1 MVTAFNIIVE
11 NNEDDFVDF
20 YKKTSQM
27 QNLINTTRKTISCF
41 SNIMIFFVH
50 CIFLLRLMLES
61 TIANKD
67 MSSKSRKPRMNKY
80 NGCYRLIRV
89 IKQHDKRT
97 SGTPGFTLVVFGFVL
112 YRFVVFVFICVNL
125 HYVLS

>member
-41 SNIMIFFVH
+41 SNIMIFSYI
-50 CIFLLRLMLES
+50 IFS
-61 TIANKD
+61 
-67 MSSKSRKPRMNKY
+67 Y
-80 NGCYRLIRV
+80 
-89 IKQHDKRT
+89 
-97 SGTPGFTLVVFGFVL
+97 
-112 YRFVVFVFICVNL
+112 
-125 HYVLS
+125 